1 MNFTMD
7 NEIIIKVEN
16 LWKYFD
22 GKPVLKNINAEIEK
36 GKITVVMGR
45 SGCGKTVLM
54 KNIVGILKPEKGKII
69 FEGRVINELSGEEK
83 LEIIQ
88 NFGFL
93 FQNSALFDWL
103 TVEENIAFPLVEI
116 NRIKDKNIIK
126 EKVYQLIEI
135 IGLKGHEK
143 KYPAELSGGMQK
155 RTALARAIIHNPKI
169 VILDE
174 PTSGIDPA
182 TSSSIE
188 ELILDLKKRFGS
200 TFLVITHDIKSAIR
214 LADKIIFMKD
224 GEIIWQGKPQEIVNQ
239 KEEEIRIFLKRLE
252 FSQD

>member
-1 MNFTMD
+1 MD